1 MNLYKT
7 LETNKGKTMKNQYS
21 PTPDDIA
28 KAIEKADLEADPSL
42 SIESILAPFVAF
54 FVVLSVIG
62 MSYQLQSLIFFKII
76 FFVIGL
82 YWSVK
87 CVIILVNNI
96 ARHVISPIIN
106 DVMKSSH

>member
-1 MNLYKT
+1 
-7 LETNKGKTMKNQYS
+7 MKNHYS
-21 PTPDDIA
+21 PTPEDIA

-62 MSYQLQSLIFFKII
+62 MPYQLQSLIFFKII
-76 FFVIGL
+76 FFLICL

-87 CVIILVNNI
+87 GGIILMNNI
-96 ARHVISPIIN
+96 SRHVISPVIN

>member
-1 MNLYKT
+1 MRNH
-7 LETNKGKTMKNQYS
+7 YS
-21 PTPDDIA
+21 PTPEDIA

-42 SIESILAPFVAF
+42 SIESLLAPFVAF

-82 YWSVK
+82 YWFVK
-87 CVIILVNNI
+87 GWIALFNNI
-96 ARHVISPIIN
+96 ARHVISPVIN

>member
-1 MNLYKT
+1 MEKH
-7 LETNKGKTMKNQYS
+7 YS
-21 PTPDDIA
+21 PNPNDIA

-42 SIESILAPFVAF
+42 SIESLLAPFVAF

-76 FFVIGL
+76 FIVICL
-82 YWSVK
+82 YWMVK
-87 CVIILVNNI
+87 GGIALLNNI
-96 ARHVISPIIN
+96 ARYVISPIIN

>member
-1 MNLYKT
+1 
-7 LETNKGKTMKNQYS
+7 MKNHYS

-42 SIESILAPFVAF
+42 SIESLLAPFVAF

-82 YWSVK
+82 YWFVK
-87 CVIILVNNI
+87 GWIALFNNI
-96 ARHVISPIIN
+96 ARHVISPVIN

>member
-7 LETNKGKTMKNQYS
+7 LETNKGKTMKNHYS

-76 FFVIGL
+76 FFVICL
-82 YWSVK
+82 YWSAK
-87 CVIILVNNI
+87 GVIILVNNI
-96 ARHVISPIIN
+96 SRHVISPLIN

>member
-1 MNLYKT
+1 
-7 LETNKGKTMKNQYS
+7 MKNHYS

-54 FVVLSVIG
+54 FVVFSVIG

-76 FFVIGL
+76 FFVICL
-82 YWSVK
+82 YWSAK
-87 CVIILVNNI
+87 GVIILVNNI
-96 ARHVISPIIN
+96 SRHVISPLIN
-106 DVMKSSH
+106 DAMRFDDITK

>member
-1 MNLYKT
+1 
-7 LETNKGKTMKNQYS
+7 MKNHYS

-42 SIESILAPFVAF
+42 SIESLLAPFVAF

-76 FFVIGL
+76 FFIIGL
-82 YWSVK
+82 YWLVK
-87 CVIILVNNI
+87 GVIILVNSI
-96 ARHVISPIIN
+96 SRHVISPLIN
-106 DVMKSSH
+106 DAMKLDDIIK

>member
-1 MNLYKT
+1 
-7 LETNKGKTMKNQYS
+7 MKNQYS

-42 SIESILAPFVAF
+42 SIESLLAPFVAF
-54 FVVLSVIG
+54 FVILSVIG
-62 MSYQLQSLIFFKII
+62 MSYQLRSWIFFKII
-76 FFVIGL
+76 FFVICL

-87 CVIILVNNI
+87 GVIILVNNI

-106 DVMKSSH
+106 DAMKLDDIIK